1 MTERPERQWA
11 IDLQRTLDALV
22 AADDVLG
29 GVVATEDGLVLATR
43 LPVGLDGEAL
53 AAAAAAA
60 GSFAERALAGANW
73 GDLEIVAL
81 EATKL
86 KLIVCPLSVGYL
98 LTVAEPDA
106 DLRPLVPQIAG
117 AARDLNRTSTPF
129 VGAPEGAG
137 AL

>member
-1 MTERPERQWA
+1 LTEQPERRWA
-11 IDLQRTLDALV
+11 NDLERALDAL
-22 AADDVLG
+22 AGADSVLG
-29 GVVATEDGLVLATR
+29 GVVATEDGLVLATH
-43 LPVGLDGEAL
+43 LPPGLDGEAL

-73 GDLEIVAL
+73 GDLEAVAL

-86 KLIVCPLSVGYL
+86 KLLVCPLSVGYL

-106 DLRPLVPQIAG
+106 DLRPLVPRVTG
-117 AARDLNRTSTPF
+117 AARDLDRTSMPF